1 MIFYIVS
8 ICRHVLCRYILFVG
22 VLASMMLV
30 NTGCGLLNTKQ
41 TVSENSVSNIQ
52 SSSEVV
58 IEKPLVAASVENKE
72 PDFIDRLLDQADDA
86 LRDGR
91 MVLPEYDNAF
101 DRFQSVLILS
111 PDNAQAR
118 SGLQAIL
125 VSLATD
131 VRYSIGVKQ
140 FYRARQQI
148 KQLDNYFPKTALV
161 EDLQHEL
168 RQEQAKTVK
177 IVEVETSPPP
187 EGDYE
192 DVVLSQSE
200 LTERSDAILQQLQ
213 SIADKVVE
221 NKSMVMI
228 YARSDKEG
236 RWIYKQLKKSAKGYR
251 VRGDIRIG
259 KPKLRLLPPL
269 E

>member
-1 MIFYIVS
+1 MIFYIVTV
-8 ICRHVLCRYILFVG
+8 CRHILFVG
-22 VLASMMLV
+22 VTASIMLV
-30 NTGCGLLNTKQ
+30 SAGCGLLNTKP
-41 TVSENSVSNIQ
+41 TALESSVKNIQ
-52 SSSEVV
+52 SSPEVV
-58 IEKPLVAASVENKE
+58 TVEPPVAAVKNKE
-72 PDFIDRLLDQADDA
+72 PDFTQRLLNQADDA

-91 MVLPEYDNAF
+91 LVLPEYDNAF

-131 VRYSIGVKQ
+131 VRYSIGIKQ

-148 KQLDNYFPKTALV
+148 KQLDSYFPKTALV
-161 EDLQHEL
+161 DDLQQEL
-168 RQEQAKTVK
+168 REAQAKTVK
-177 IVEVETSPPP
+177 IVEVEISPPP

-192 DVVLSQSE
+192 DIVLSQGA
-200 LTERSDAILQQLQ
+200 LTERSEAILQQLQ
-213 SIADKVVE
+213 FVADKVVA

-236 RWIYKQLKKSAKGYR
+236 RWIYKQLKQSAKGYR

>member
-1 MIFYIVS
+1 MFVISYIFAM
-8 ICRHVLCRYILFVG
+8 CRHMPLVG
-22 VLASMMLV
+22 VMALIMLI
-30 NTGCGLLNTKQ
+30 NMGCGLLNTKS
-41 TVSENSVSNIQ
+41 VSPENSVAIL
-52 SSSEVV
+52 SSPEVSV
-58 IEKPLVAASVENKE
+58 EKPTVTIVKNKE
-72 PDFIDRLLDQADDA
+72 PDFIQRLLEQADDA

-91 MVLPEYDNAF
+91 LVLPEYDNAF

-111 PDNAQAR
+111 PDDAQAR

-131 VRYSIGVKQ
+131 VRYSIGIKQ
-140 FYRARQQI
+140 FYRARRQI
-148 KQLDNYFPKTALV
+148 KQLNNYFPKTALV
-161 EDLQHEL
+161 GDLQHEL
-168 RQEQAKTVK
+168 REEQAKTVK
-177 IVEVETSPPP
+177 VVEVETSRPP

-192 DVVLSQSE
+192 DITLSQYE
-200 LTERSDAILQQLQ
+200 LTERSELLLQQLQ
-213 SIADKVVE
+213 SVADKVVE

>member
-1 MIFYIVS
+1 
-8 ICRHVLCRYILFVG
+8 
-22 VLASMMLV
+22 MLV
-30 NTGCGLLNTKQ
+30 SAGCGLLNTK
-41 TVSENSVSNIQ
+41 SASPKSSVS
-52 SSSEVV
+52 SLSLPEVIAEETPAV
-58 IEKPLVAASVENKE
+58 LVENE
-72 PDFIDRLLDQADDA
+72 ASDFTQRLLEQADDA

-91 MVLPEYDNAF
+91 LVLPEYDNAF
-101 DRFQSVLILS
+101 DRFQTVLILF
-111 PDNAQAR
+111 PDNTQAR

-168 RQEQAKTVK
+168 REEQAKTVK

-192 DVVLSQSE
+192 DIALSQHE
-200 LTERSDAILQQLQ
+200 LSERSDEILQQLQ
-213 SIADKVVE
+213 SVADKIVE

-228 YARSDKEG
+228 FARSDREG
-236 RWIYKQLKKSAKGYR
+236 RWIYKQLKKSAKDYR

>member
-1 MIFYIVS
+1 MIVFFYIFI
-8 ICRHVLCRYILFVG
+8 ICRYVSLVG
-22 VLASMMLV
+22 VMAFIMLLS
-30 NTGCGLLNTKQ
+30 TGCGLLNSKSVLPESSVGIPSLPEV
-41 TVSENSVSNIQ
+41 TV
-52 SSSEVV
+52 
-58 IEKPLVAASVENKE
+58 EKPTVAIMTNKE
-72 PDFIDRLLDQADDA
+72 PDFTQRLLEEADDA

-91 MVLPEYDNAF
+91 LVLPAYDNAF

-111 PDNAQAR
+111 PDNTQAR

-125 VSLATD
+125 VSLAAD
-131 VRYSIGVKQ
+131 VRYSIDIKQ
-140 FYRARQQI
+140 FSRARQQI
-148 KQLDNYFPKTALV
+148 MQLNNYFPKTALV
-161 EDLQHEL
+161 GDLQHEL
-168 RQEQAKTVK
+168 HQEQAKTIK
-177 IVEVETSPPP
+177 IVEVETSLPP

-192 DVVLSQSE
+192 DIVLSQRE
-200 LTERSDAILQQLQ
+200 LTERSDLIRQQLQ
-213 SIADKVVE
+213 SAADKVVE

-236 RWIYKQLKKSAKGYR
+236 RWIYKQLKKSAKDYR

>member
-1 MIFYIVS
+1 MIFYIFTVCRHILFIGVLVS
-8 ICRHVLCRYILFVG
+8 I
-22 VLASMMLV
+22 MLI
-30 NTGCGLLNTKQ
+30 NAGCGLLNTKS
-41 TVSENSVSNIQ
+41 TLPESSVSIKP
-52 SSSEVV
+52 SPE
-58 IEKPLVAASVENKE
+58 IIAEKPPVVLVKNEE
-72 PDFIDRLLDQADDA
+72 PDFTQRLLEQADGA

-91 MVLPEYDNAF
+91 LVLPEYDNAF

-111 PDNAQAR
+111 PDNTQAR

-148 KQLDNYFPKTALV
+148 KQLDNYFPKTSLV

-168 RQEQAKTVK
+168 REEQAKTIK
-177 IVEVETSPPP
+177 IVEVETTPPP

-192 DVVLSQSE
+192 DIALSQSE
-200 LTERSDAILQQLQ
+200 LTKRSDVILQQLQ
-213 SIADKVVE
+213 SVTDKIVA

-228 YARSDKEG
+228 YARSDTEG
-236 RWIYKQLKKSAKGYR
+236 RWIYKQLKKSAKDYR